1 MKKKMALLE
10 NQIALQN
17 ANLNKISDNCTQK
30 EQQLN
35 NDITEY
41 INQINELKNEMEV
54 LNNIITNLTEE
65 KENNSSELTNFQA
78 TKFTPKQSKALGYF
92 YICSVIFVLLFS
104 LFHESI
110 LKFFSRLSVYKFK
123 FIHKK

>member
-1 MKKKMALLE
+1 MKKKMLELE

-17 ANLNKISDNCTQK
+17 ENLNKISNNSNKK
-30 EQQLN
+30 EEQLN

-65 KENNSSELTNFQA
+65 KENNAIKISSLVMKMKN
-78 TKFTPKQSKALGYF
+78 
-92 YICSVIFVLLFS
+92 
-104 LFHESI
+104 
-110 LKFFSRLSVYKFK
+110 
-123 FIHKK
+123 